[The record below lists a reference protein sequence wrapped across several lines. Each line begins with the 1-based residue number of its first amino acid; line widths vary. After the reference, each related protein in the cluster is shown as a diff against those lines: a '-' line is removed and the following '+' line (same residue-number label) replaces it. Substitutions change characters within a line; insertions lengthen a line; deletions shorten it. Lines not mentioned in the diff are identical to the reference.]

1 MSRVLRVMLVDD
13 HALVRS
19 AVRGALEA
27 PDIEIVAEA
36 ASAEAAFDAALRARP
51 DIILLDVDMP
61 GMTGLQL
68 IRELSPRLPD
78 TQIVML
84 SVSGD
89 EATVHEALRHGA
101 AGYLTKDLGPEALQ
115 RAVRGVRAGDL
126 PMSRRMAARTLRR
139 FIEGGGSPSGAD
151 DSPLSILSSRETEVL
166 AQLAEGLTDREIA
179 AALVISP
186 RTVESH
192 VSNVLRKLAVRNRA
206 EAARAY
212 REARATSGD
221 EAAQA
226 ADPPG

>member
-1 MSRVLRVMLVDD
+1 MSRMLRVMLVDD

-19 AVRGALEA
+19 AVRGALQA
-27 PDIEIVAEA
+27 PDIEVVAEA
-36 ASAEAAFDAALRARP
+36 SSAEAAFGEALRTRP

-68 IRELSPRLPD
+68 IRELRPRLPD

-89 EATVHEALRHGA
+89 EATVLDAMRHGA

-115 RAVRGVRAGDL
+115 RAVRGVRDGDL

-139 FIEGGGSPSGAD
+139 FIEGTGSDIGD
-151 DSPLSILSSRETEVL
+151 DASSLSVLSSRETEVL

-179 AALVISP
+179 DALVISP

-192 VSNVLRKLAVRNRA
+192 VSNVLRKLGVRNRA

-212 REARATSGD
+212 REARGPRGD
-221 EAAQA
+221 
-226 ADPPG
+226 G

>member
-1 MSRVLRVMLVDD
+1 MTEPTRVMLVDD

-36 ASAEAAFDAALRARP
+36 ASAEAAFGEALRTRP
-51 DIILLDVDMP
+51 DVILLDVDMP
-61 GMTGLQL
+61 GMSGLQL
-68 IRELSPRLPD
+68 IRELRPRLPD

-89 EATVHEALRHGA
+89 DRSVLEAMRHGA

-115 RAVRGVRAGDL
+115 RTVRGLRSGDL
-126 PMSRRMAARTLRR
+126 PMSRRMAARTLRM
-139 FIEGGGSPSGAD
+139 FIEGGAGAAGGDGSA
-151 DSPLSILSSRETEVL
+151 LSILSSREIEVL
-166 AQLAEGLTDREIA
+166 GHLTDGLTDREIA
-179 AALVISP
+179 EALVISP

-192 VSNVLRKLAVRNRA
+192 VSNILRKLGVRNRA

-212 REARATSGD
+212 REAG
-221 EAAQA
+221 AA
-226 ADPPG
+226 GS

>member
-1 MSRVLRVMLVDD
+1 MRRALRVMLVDD

-27 PDIEIVAEA
+27 PDIEVVAEA
-36 ASAEAAFDAALRARP
+36 ASAEAAFEAALRARP
-51 DIILLDVDMP
+51 DVILLDVDMP

-68 IRELSPRLPD
+68 IRELRPRLPD

-89 EATVHEALRHGA
+89 EASVLEAMRHGA

-115 RAVRGVRAGDL
+115 RAIRGLRDGDL

-139 FIEGGGSPSGAD
+139 FIEGGGSPSGEY
-151 DSPLSILSSRETEVL
+151 DSPISVLSSRETEVL
-166 AQLAEGLTDREIA
+166 AHLAEGLTDREIA

-192 VSNVLRKLAVRNRA
+192 VSSVLRKLAVRNRA

-212 REARATSGD
+212 REAREPRESG
-221 EAAQA
+221 
-226 ADPPG
+226 G